1 MINAIAEGKVLDHQ
15 MDLFVVVVMILVS
28 MSLTLHVKTTNLACD
43 AIDTLIRDQQ
53 RTITQ
58 LLSRANTRDSHAVIS
73 LHQTIT
79 VELVLSCVRQI
90 LSITGHTTHLSTIL
104 HQADSEWITTIG
116 ILIQIQSQ
124 SVHIL
129 HSGLLA
135 LCINLLLATNDSVIN
150 HAEDVI
156 EHLVLQSLSHKGSQ
170 SCHTLPS
177 IASYIHKAKISLDLL
192 ITPDGLNGL
201 VVQVRLRHVAAL
213 SCIISLQSVLNSTT
227 CLVIIK
233 LTNITTLKH
242 GVQQLI
248 RCAIQL
254 ISHGAVNKLSN
265 LLVGVTLVNQL
276 LNMSANNLS
285 NLLILGIHSA
295 IVLSLLS
302 NFINTTRLLHQLG
315 HFNIQC
321 HNSFPFSSRKIKELP
336 PKTIAL
342 NFTYHIQDFF
352 SQSSNSLCLGQHTDH
367 NQLMA
372 IVIHHTSKLKTRS
385 TSSSNLPLTVGINLQ
400 QLADI
405 SVLCISSLVLVSTIQ
420 FASIQRNA
428 LHQHTCLNLGDHL
441 IIVIKISLACID
453 ALGNKL
459 MGNHLDA
466 LSGSCIRE
474 LNLTSLV
481 VNLNTHT
488 GDHSDLCGIVSGNI
502 LRAVHHQF
510 TNHNIFPF
518 SQMLLLTQIFP
529 PCVTLV
535 SVSGV
540 ILGFIQIQ
548 LDTLR
553 LMYLRSLNILFSRLC
568 ILSGFNTARSNHTID
583 ASLIQILNHTC
594 KFALTG
600 QFSLSNHLAGNSILA
615 QIFLFLCKLGLRL
628 FCSCLLRLFLVRSQL
643 RNLILSRLQ
652 LCIQACDSL
661 VQLIN
666 LGVDLRNRNSQSN
679 ILRLT
684 QRNFITLNSIRE
696 HNVIQLVH
704 VAPLLAPDSVIFREH
719 IGHVVIRANL

>member
-1 MINAIAEGKVLDHQ
+1 MIDAVAEGKVLDHQ
-15 MDLFVVVVMILVS
+15 VDLFVVVVMILVS
-28 MSLTLHVKTTNLACD
+28 MSLTLHVKSSDLARNT
-43 AIDTLIRDQQ
+43 IDPLIRDQQ
-53 RTITQ
+53 GTITQ
-58 LLSRANTRDSHAVIS
+58 LLGRANTSNSNTIVS
-73 LHQTIT
+73 LNKTIT
-79 VELVLSCVRQI
+79 VKLVLSCVRQI
-90 LSITGHTTHLSTIL
+90 LSVAGHTTHLGTVL
-104 HQADSEWITTIG
+104 HQADSEGITTIG
-116 ILIQIQSQ
+116 VLIQIQSQ
-124 SVHIL
+124 SVHVL
-129 HSGLLA
+129 HSGLLT
-135 LCINLLLATNDSVIN
+135 LCIDLLLATSDSVIN
-150 HAEDVI
+150 HAKDVI
-156 EHLVLQSLSHKGSQ
+156 EHLVLQSLSHKGGQ

-177 IASYIHKAKISLDLL
+177 ITSYFHKAKISLDLL

-213 SCIISLQSVLNSTT
+213 GCIISLQGVLNSTT

-248 RCAIQL
+248 RCTIQL

-265 LLVGVTLVNQL
+265 LLVGVALINQL

-285 NLLILGIHSA
+285 NLLVLGIHSA

-336 PKTIAL
+336 SKDDSL
-342 NFTYHIQDFF
+342 RFHVSYSRFS
-352 SQSSNSLCLGQHTDH
+352 SQSSNSLCLGQYTNH
-367 NQLMA
+367 NQLVA
-372 IVIHHTSKLKTRS
+372 VIIHHTSKLKTRS
-385 TSSSNLPLTVGINLQ
+385 TSSSNLPLAISVNLQ

-405 SVLCISSLVLVSTIQ
+405 GILCIICLILVSAVQ
-420 FASIQRNA
+420 LASIQRNA
-428 LHQHTCLNLGDHL
+428 LHQRTCLNLGDHL
-441 IIVIKISLACID
+441 IIVIKISLACIN
-453 ALGNKL
+453 ALRDKL
-459 MGNHLDA
+459 MGNHLDT
-466 LSGSCIRE
+466 LGGSCVRE

-518 SQMLLLTQIFP
+518 SQMLFLTQIFP

-535 SVSGV
+535 SASGV

-553 LMYLRSLNILFSRLC
+553 LMYLRCLNLLFGRSL
-568 ILSGFNTARSNHTID
+568 LSGFNATLGNHTLD
-583 ASLIQILNHTC
+583 AGLVQILNQTC
-594 KFALTG
+594 VVTTLRN
-600 QFSLSNHLAGNSILA
+600 FSFSNHLAGECVLTQILLLLCKFCSRFFCLCLLCLILIWS
-615 QIFLFLCKLGLRL
+615 QRSNLFLCALQLSIQA
-628 FCSCLLRLFLVRSQL
+628 CNSVIQL
-643 RNLILSRLQ
+643 RNL
-652 LCIQACDSL
+652 C
-661 VQLIN
+661 
-666 LGVDLRNRNSQSN
+666 VDIGNRNSQSN
-679 ILRLT
+679 ILRLAK
-684 QRNFITLNSIRE
+684 RNFIALNSVRE

-704 VAPLLAPDSVIFREH
+704 VSPLLTPNSVIFREH
-719 IGHVVIRANL
+719 ISHVVIRANL